1 MMTNLIS
8 QSSEFIQLMICE
20 QIAGFIFV

>member
-8 QSSEFIQLMICE
+8 QSSEFIQIMICE